1 MVTELFY
8 IPYILVSIPGLIFV
22 ISILLFLFVSA
33 SEVTQAYI
41 SLTLAANLCKFQELS
56 QYYMKSAVDKHSLN
70 MLHSHQ
76 QHTATIHISDCVM

>member
-33 SEVTQAYI
+33 SAGTCNSLPLLATLYI
-41 SLTLAANLCKFQELS
+41 LQEFP
-56 QYYMKSAVDKHSLN
+56 QYYMETTGGTQLLN

-76 QHTATIHISDCVM
+76 QHTAAIYITVCVM